1 MEWWF
6 VYGDRLYEQYRNER
20 LRQAQKE
27 VLIKVARGQS
37 SAKGMELDLLM
48 FILVF
53 VNFHIH

>member
-6 VYGDRLYEQYRNER
+6 VYGDRLYQQYRNER
-20 LRQAQKE
+20 LRQAQKG

-37 SAKGMELDLLM
+37 SAKGMGLDLLM